1 MIFLRSQ
8 QFNETV
14 FAYWG
19 LAEAKCLD
27 GHGYGDY
34 WLTSC
39 GQDVTNG
46 LSKRVYYHKRF
57 DDSHTS
63 NVETRPLTNIV
74 AFAGSHD
81 GVDCM
86 QTGGQTDANE
96 NETLVEQFRANTPSL
111 ITRSAGTALTTSRQF
126 PVGTCSRNND
136 HWTIGGNQSVAQFGI
151 TSPTNS
157 IEVLNYDVNAT
168 MVAQGTIVSNGTA
181 FPLGC
186 GNGSAAFV
194 RTNQNFT
201 TDYAVMEV
209 VNIADSSGGTTT
221 SYIAQEKITN
231 YTQTWDVI
239 GAACSIGKDAVF
251 LDNFQIGSVT
261 FDDALTETIW
271 SLDPSSRHNRAKMAT
286 NGVDIVIN
294 GGCIGIGSN
303 NATTQTK
310 YIKADP
316 TSTSYITGQ
325 SVGITLKN
333 HFSTGYQ

>member
-8 QFNETV
+8 KFNDTV

-39 GQDVTNG
+39 GQDQAG
-46 LSKRVYYHKRF
+46 GKSKRVYYHKRF

-63 NVETRPLTNIV
+63 NVETRPLTNIMNIC
-74 AFAGSHD
+74 GSHD

-86 QTGGQTDANE
+86 QTGGQTDTTE
-96 NETLVEQFRANTPSL
+96 NETLVEQFRTNTPSL
-111 ITRSAGTALTTSRQF
+111 VTRSAGTALTTGRQF

-136 HWTIGGNQSVAQFGI
+136 HWTIGGTQTNDQFGI
-151 TSPTNS
+151 NAPTNS

-168 MVAQGTIVSNGTA
+168 MVSQGTIVSNGTA
-181 FPLGC
+181 YPVGC

-194 RTNQNFT
+194 RTNQNYT

-231 YTQTWDVI
+231 YTQTWSTI
-239 GAACSIGKDAVF
+239 GSACSIGKDAVF
-251 LDNFQIGSVT
+251 QDNTLIGSVT

-271 SLDPSSRHNRAKMAT
+271 SVNPLQRHTRAKMCT

-294 GGCIGIGSN
+294 GGCVGLGSN
-303 NATTQTK
+303 TATSQTR
-310 YIKADP
+310 YIKADS
-316 TSTSYITGQ
+316 TSTSYVSGQ
-325 SVGITLKN
+325 GVGITLKN